1 MGVGSK
7 AKKRRVP
14 LKEINAEQIDDFL
27 ELDAPLPNE
36 LEANLRSTNEMPSPE
51 VTDISDELI

>member
-1 MGVGSK
+1 MGVGSR

-27 ELDAPLPNE
+27 ELDTPLPNE
-36 LEANLRSTNEMPSPE
+36 LETNLRSTNEGS
-51 VTDISDELI
+51 VASVVDE